1 LHTGVLL
8 AFTICGFLP
17 NLAHAQ
23 DQANDT
29 SAAPTTESADS
40 SLNNPSADTPVVENK
55 EPTASEALDRT
66 LNEPQVDQKKPF
78 LTQKTTGYIVGGV
91 GVAGVVVGTFFGLR
105 VNSKNDDSNSICP
118 TGALCSPADQAR
130 YHDSVDSARS
140 ARTVSIISF
149 IAGGAA
155 LATGAILVATAPK
168 PKPATVSFVPGIDTN
183 GRLSAALQG
192 VW

>member
-1 LHTGVLL
+1 V
-8 AFTICGFLP
+8 
-17 NLAHAQ
+17 AHAQ
-23 DQANDT
+23 DAEASDSNAS
-29 SAAPTTESADS
+29 SAAPAADS
-40 SLNNPSADTPVVENK
+40 TINNPSAEAPVVANN
-55 EPTASEALDRT
+55 EPTASESLDRT
-66 LNEPQVDQKKPF
+66 LNEPQKDERKPF

-91 GVAGVVVGTFFGLR
+91 GLAGVVVGTVFGLR

-118 TGALCSPADQAR
+118 TGVLCSPADQAR
-130 YHDSVDSARS
+130 YHDSVDAARS
-140 ARTVSIISF
+140 ARTISLISF

-168 PKPATVSFVPGIDTN
+168 PKPATISLVPGIDTN